1 MQHVVVDLETLSN
14 DVRHGVIISIGAVS
28 FTMDNSVP
36 MEQPSDRLFYR
47 TVERASQLQL
57 GMTEDEAT
65 YAWWTN
71 TEEKKTLLESIIYS
85 SDRISLTSAFIEF
98 GQWLAQQGKHGEVM
112 LWSHGVTYDCMHLS
126 EKWPIVMG
134 KKFNDVCPY
143 KLMRDTRT
151 LFAVYEAAVGHEL
164 WYIPPKI
171 KHHALEDA
179 VATAVSVQHAWNT
192 LTGGK
197 A

>member
-14 DVRHGVIISIGAVS
+14 DVRYGVIIAIGAVS
-28 FTMDNSVP
+28 FDMATSIP
-36 MEQPSDRLFYR
+36 IEQPSDKLFYR
-47 TVERASQLQL
+47 PVERASQVQFA
-57 GMTEDEAT
+57 MSEDEAT
-65 YAWWTN
+65 YGWWTN
-71 TEEKKTLLESIIYS
+71 TEEKRALLESIIH
-85 SDRISLTSAFIEF
+85 DPNRVSLASAFIEF
-98 GQWLAQQGKHGEVM
+98 KVWLAQQGKHGEIM

-143 KLMRDTRT
+143 KLLRDTRT
-151 LFAVYEAAVGHEL
+151 LFALYEAAVGHEL
-164 WYIPPKI
+164 FYPQPKI

-179 VATAVSVQHAWNT
+179 IVTAVSVQHAWNT

>member
-28 FTMDNSVP
+28 FTMDSSVP
-36 MEQPSDRLFYR
+36 MEHPSDQLFYR

-71 TEEKKTLLESIIYS
+71 TEEKKTLLQSIIYS
-85 SDRISLTSAFIEF
+85 PDRISLTSAFIEF
-98 GQWLAQQGKHGEVM
+98 GQWLAQQGKYGEVM

-143 KLMRDTRT
+143 KLLRDTRT
-151 LFAVYEAAVGHEL
+151 LFSCYETAVGHEL
-164 WYIPPKI
+164 VYVPPKI

-179 VATAVSVQHAWNT
+179 IVTAVSVQHAWNT

>member
-14 DVRHGVIISIGAVS
+14 DVRYGMIIAIGAVS
-28 FTMDNSVP
+28 FTMDGSIP
-36 MEQPSDRLFYR
+36 TERPSHRIFYR
-47 TVERASQLQL
+47 PVDITSQGHYGMLQ
-57 GMTEDEAT
+57 DDAT

-71 TEEKKTLLESIIYS
+71 TEEKEHLLQQIITS
-85 SDRISLTSAFIEF
+85 PDRVSLASAFIEF
-98 GQWLAQQGKHGEVM
+98 SAWMQQQGQHGEVM

-151 LFAVYEAAVGHEL
+151 LFSLYESAVGHEL
-164 WYIPPKI
+164 TYIPAKI

-179 VATAVSVQHAWNT
+179 IATAISVQHAWKT

>member
-14 DVRHGVIISIGAVS
+14 DVRHGIIISIGAVS
-28 FTMDNSVP
+28 FAMNSSVP

-47 TVERASQLQL
+47 PVERTTQAIF
-57 GMTEDEAT
+57 GMVEDDAT
-65 YAWWTN
+65 LAWWTN
-71 TEEKKTLLESIIYS
+71 TAEKREVLETMLSSPQRVSLLYA
-85 SDRISLTSAFIEF
+85 LTEF
-98 GQWLAQQGKHGEVM
+98 GSWLSQQGRHGEVM

-143 KLMRDTRT
+143 KLLRDTRT
-151 LFAVYEAAVGHEL
+151 LFSCYEAAVGFPMT
-164 WYIPPKI
+164 YVPPKI

-179 VATAVSVQHAWNT
+179 IATAVSVQHAWNT

-197 A
+197 V